1 MDLRARTSTI
11 INIRIIQ
18 GPNKKHTLLSI
29 CWTFK
34 NQATTNSCLLLFER
48 SFHLSYY
55 IIQIMASEK
64 LCLEIKRLLLT
75 FFPIAW
81 MGHLGLGL
89 TYGLMGPAQPYL
101 AR

>member
-1 MDLRARTSTI
+1 
-11 INIRIIQ
+11 
-18 GPNKKHTLLSI
+18 
-29 CWTFK
+29 
-34 NQATTNSCLLLFER
+34 
-48 SFHLSYY
+48 
-55 IIQIMASEK
+55 MASEK
-64 LCLEIKRLLLT
+64 LCSEEIKNLLLT

>member
-1 MDLRARTSTI
+1 MLISTP
-11 INIRIIQ
+11 INL
-18 GPNKKHTLLSI
+18 NH
-29 CWTFK
+29 
-34 NQATTNSCLLLFER
+34 
-48 SFHLSYY
+48 YVVV
-55 IIQIMASEK
+55 MASEK
-64 LCLEIKRLLLT
+64 LGLETKHLLLT